1 MFTDILR
8 TITYIIYFNNF
19 EIPYS
24 ILQLIK
30 AICYTDE
37 KDEQHEL
44 HRFLGTLFSKKIEAD
59 KKLDI
64 LENEYH
70 ILRGKALEE
79 DVKTMCNLS
88 EGIEEEAMEAGKK
101 ELLKQLIKKKIVK
114 GKSVET
120 IANELEQD
128 VLIIQPIIDEIK
140 KGK

>member
-79 DVKTMCNLS
+79 DVKTM
-88 EGIEEEAMEAGKK
+88 
-101 ELLKQLIKKKIVK
+101 
-114 GKSVET
+114 
-120 IANELEQD
+120 
-128 VLIIQPIIDEIK
+128 
-140 KGK
+140 